1 MSAIQIA
8 SALVYDE
15 DRIAM
20 LWNTL
25 RLARGIKDEPLV
37 WKLTDPF
44 LDSIALFLGRT
55 LSEQGEHRLEL
66 CTTRFLDVAVEYTT
80 GIPRLLA
87 QENHYYVEMRCV

>member
-8 SALVYDE
+8 SALAYDE

-20 LWNTL
+20 LWHTL
-25 RLARGIKDEPLV
+25 RLAREVKDEPFV

-44 LDSIALFLGRT
+44 LDAVALFLGRS

-66 CTTRFLDVAVEYTT
+66 CTTRFLDVAVEATSSL
-80 GIPRLLA
+80 PCLLA
-87 QENHYYVEMRCV
+87 QKNRYFVELRCA